1 MIISGPLAIDRA
13 AHEAAASDLAARLA
27 GLDERR
33 RAAELTVDLLLSSWR
48 GDAASHVAARWQ
60 EWDSGARDVID
71 ALSAL
76 LGAIDLA
83 RDDIDGADS
92 AAAQGAD
99 RLLGRLQ

>member
-1 MIISGPLAIDRA
+1 MIISGTVAVDRA

-33 RAAELTVDLLLSSWR
+33 RAAELAVDLLLSSWR
-48 GDAASHVAARWQ
+48 GDAATHFAERWQ
-60 EWDSGARDVID
+60 EWDTGARDVID

-83 RDDIDGADS
+83 RAEIGEADTAS
-92 AAAQGAD
+92 AQTAD
-99 RLLGRLQ
+99 RPLGRLR